1 MTTLTLFGYT
11 SAKER
16 LWAFAQMAFARP
28 KLRHVSGLRFWKLLG
43 SGHGRGFSLRPN
55 WSRYGLLAVWENA
68 KAAEIFF
75 EISTLIQA
83 YRRHAD
89 EIWTVWLLP
98 IEAHG
103 AWSGVNPF
111 LPLTAPPSD
120 GPIAVLT
127 RATIRLSRLHA
138 FWSAVPAASR
148 ALDGATGLLASIGIG
163 EAPFIRQATFSLWRS
178 MDDMQAF
185 AYKTAAHREAMRR
198 TRAENW
204 YREELFARFVPV
216 ASEGTWEGRNPLS
229 AILLPTNL
237 NKT

>member
-1 MTTLTLFGYT
+1 
-11 SAKER
+11 
-16 LWAFAQMAFARP
+16 MAFARP
-28 KLRHVSGLRFWKLLG
+28 KLRCIPGLRFWKLLG
-43 SGHGRGFSLRPN
+43 SGYGRGLSLRPN

-68 KAAEIFF
+68 GAAEKFF
-75 EISTLIQA
+75 ESSSLIQS

-89 EIWTVWLLP
+89 EIWTVRLLP

-111 LPLTAPPSD
+111 SPLTTPPTD

-127 RATIRLSRLHA
+127 RATIRLSRLRA

-148 ALDGATGLLASIGIG
+148 ALDEATGLLASIGIG

-178 MDDMQAF
+178 ADDMQAF
-185 AYKTAAHREAMRR
+185 AYRTPEHREAMRR

-216 ASEGTWEGRNPLS
+216 ASEGTWEGRNPLGG
-229 AILLPTNL
+229 IT
-237 NKT
+237 

>member
-1 MTTLTLFGYT
+1 
-11 SAKER
+11 
-16 LWAFAQMAFARP
+16 MAFARP
-28 KLRHVSGLRFWKLLG
+28 KLRQAPGLLFWKLLG

-68 KAAEIFF
+68 EAQKKIF
-75 EISTLIQA
+75 ETSSLLQA

-89 EIWTVWLLP
+89 EVWTVWLLP

-111 LPLTAPPSD
+111 LRLTTSPTD
-120 GPIAVLT
+120 GPIAILT
-127 RATIRLSRLHA
+127 RATIRLSRLRA
-138 FWSAVPAASR
+138 FWSAVPAASH
-148 ALDGATGLLASIGIG
+148 ALDEATGLLASIGIG

-178 MDDMQAF
+178 VDDMEAF
-185 AYKTAAHREAMRR
+185 AYRTPAHREAMRR

-216 ASEGTWEGRNPLS
+216 ASEGTWEGRNPL
-229 AILLPTNL
+229 ARDVVQY
-237 NKT
+237 